1 MREKIRGHRV
11 CLGDIVLNIARM
23 LSLWRGL
30 PKLAKSEQI
39 SNFLI
44 YLTNS
49 QFNCIIFVKE
59 QLNFSKLIIHAQK
72 SFALQNRG
80 TTLIHLFFYASF
92 YCSR

>member
-1 MREKIRGHRV
+1 MKGHRV

-59 QLNFSKLIIHAQK
+59 QLNFSKLII
-72 SFALQNRG
+72 
-80 TTLIHLFFYASF
+80 
-92 YCSR
+92 